1 MQARLNPFFEP
12 VVSPPVDRA
21 RVRDFHRSL
30 PGYEPTPLR
39 NLRGLAG
46 RLGIGALSVKD
57 ESRRFGLQAF
67 KALGASW
74 ALHRLRQQ
82 RSGAFTVSTA
92 TDGNHGRAVAWA
104 AARLGLP
111 AVVFI
116 PAYSAPAR
124 VEHIRREGARV
135 ELVPGNYDD
144 AVMRCASESRANGWQ
159 VVADTGYGDYLEI
172 PHWITEGYSTL
183 FGEIDEQLEAAG
195 ATGPDVVL
203 VQAGVGGLLHAA
215 VDHFRS
221 RDRQPVLV
229 SVEPDEADAL
239 FRSIDSPDGQPVGTP
254 GTQRS
259 IMAGLNCGAVSL
271 AAWPT
276 NRRGV
281 ELFITIEDRYAAAA
295 MRRLARPEAGDPVIE
310 AGESGAAGLA
320 GLLALLESPEL
331 SEAARFLALGPR
343 THVLV
348 INTEG
353 ATDPEGYRR
362 VVLPSS

>member
-1 MQARLNPFFEP
+1 MRARVNPFFEP
-12 VVSPPVDRA
+12 VVSPPIDRSQ
-21 RVRDFHRSL
+21 VRSFHRSL

-39 NLRGLAG
+39 NLRELAAA
-46 RLGIGALSVKD
+46 LGIGRLYLKD
-57 ESRRFGLQAF
+57 ESLRFGLKAF
-67 KALGASW
+67 KVLGASW
-74 ALHRLRQQ
+74 ALHRLREQKT
-82 RSGAFTVSTA
+82 GPFTVATA

-104 AARLGLP
+104 AARMDLP

-124 VEHIRREGARV
+124 IEAIKREGAQV

-144 AVMRCASESRANGWQ
+144 AVMRCAKESAANGWQ
-159 VVADTGYGDYLEI
+159 VVADTGYGNYLEI
-172 PHWITEGYSTL
+172 PHWITEGYSTV
-183 FGEIDEQLEAAG
+183 FAEIEEQRDAARL
-195 ATGPDVVL
+195 AAPDVVL
-203 VQAGVGGLLHAA
+203 IQAGVGGLLHAA

-221 RDRQPVLV
+221 REPEPTLV

-239 FRSIDSPDGQPVGTP
+239 FRSIDSPDGQPVTSS

-259 IMAGLNCGAVSL
+259 IMAGLNCGEVSL
-271 AAWPT
+271 AAWPS
-276 NRRGV
+276 NRLGV
-281 ELFITIEDRYAAAA
+281 ELFITIEDRYTEEA
-295 MRRLARPEAGDPVIE
+295 MLRLARPRGEDSVIE

-331 SEAARFLALGPR
+331 SEAKRFLALGPES
-343 THVLV
+343 TVLV